1 MRNFAK
7 GIDMRSLSIS
17 SHALGKAL
25 SFIFVLLAASFLI
38 FFIIGF
44 IFYTPPKTATPHDSM
59 TMPIER
65 IPDEV
70 SPAGEDKEKEREAK
84 ENTQLLIAAKLLPL
98 LPHRVGKV
106 RVATRYEGLL
116 AQMDSVLDGMGPVP
130 ATDAMEDCWE
140 GFMNR
145 NENDPADEGIAAG
158 VPLEVTIRERMV
170 MIKDVLE
177 YASSQAGIPVDLLAA
192 VAWAETTIFPYAINV
207 RGKTYYF
214 TSRKQA
220 LKALKGIETGDVD
233 IGLFQVN
240 YRLWAEPLGLKKEDL
255 LDTRVCAIMGAMI
268 LKYNLQRHRDPW
280 VAIGRYHSGDMS
292 RMRAYQTRV
301 SRGLEIIRTLS
312 TGGDGAELSGISQ
325 LDRRDSALQRAGGLG
340 S

>member
-1 MRNFAK
+1 
-7 GIDMRSLSIS
+7 MRSLNIS
-17 SHALGKAL
+17 SHALGKVI
-25 SFIFVLLAASFLI
+25 SFIFVFLVGSFLI

-44 IFYTPPKTATPHDSM
+44 IFYTPPKVKPPHDSM

-65 IPDEV
+65 IPDGV
-70 SPAGEDKEKEREAK
+70 SPGSEDKERQAK
-84 ENTQLLIAAKLLPL
+84 EDEQLAIAAKLLPL
-98 LPHRVGKV
+98 LPHGVGKV

-130 ATDAMEDCWE
+130 ASDIVEDCWE

-170 MIKDVLE
+170 MIRDVLE
-177 YASSQAGIPVDLLAA
+177 YASSEAGIPVDLLAA
-192 VAWAETTIFPYAINV
+192 VAWAETTIFPYAINL

-214 TSRKQA
+214 TSRTQA
-220 LKALKGIETGDVD
+220 LKALNKIETGDVD

-292 RMRAYQTRV
+292 RMRAYQTKV
-301 SRGLEIIRTLS
+301 SRGLKIIRTLS
-312 TGGDGAELSGISQ
+312 PEGEGVELSGISQ
-325 LDRRDSALQRAGGLG
+325 GGRKKTALHSDGGLG

>member
-1 MRNFAK
+1 
-7 GIDMRSLSIS
+7 MRSLNIA
-17 SHALGKAL
+17 SHALGKAI
-25 SFIFVLLAASFLI
+25 SFIFVFLVGSFLI

-44 IFYTPPKTATPHDSM
+44 IFYTPPKVKPPHDSM
-59 TMPIER
+59 TMPIES
-65 IPDEV
+65 IPDGASPV
-70 SPAGEDKEKEREAK
+70 SEDKDKEREAK
-84 ENTQLLIAAKLLPL
+84 ENEQLSIAAKLLPL
-98 LPHRVGKV
+98 LPHGVGKV
-106 RVATRYEGLL
+106 RVATRYDGLL
-116 AQMDSVLDGMGPVP
+116 AQMDSVLDGMDPVQ
-130 ATDAMEDCWE
+130 ASDIVEDCWE

-214 TSRKQA
+214 TSRTQA
-220 LKALKGIETGDVD
+220 LKALRGIETGDVD

-255 LDTRVCAIMGAMI
+255 LDTRVCAIMGALI

-292 RMRAYQTRV
+292 RMRAYQTKV
-301 SRGLEIIRTLS
+301 SRGLEIIRMLS
-312 TGGDGAELSGISQ
+312 TEGEGTKLSGISQ
-325 LDRRDSALQRAGGLG
+325 GTRRDSALHSNGRLG